1 MAADAW
7 HDLEVSVRENSIIR
21 ALVDGAII
29 ASATVAVPRP
39 MFEGLYIGS
48 EQGIWTT
55 GLTHEVCD
63 PILRNSATVRGDARM
78 VGNVVIAPGSGG
90 GFSGDGSLVT
100 NLNVHNVSGNVE
112 CTFM

>member
-1 MAADAW
+1 M
-7 HDLEVSVRENSIIR
+7 
-21 ALVDGAII
+21 
-29 ASATVAVPRP
+29 
-39 MFEGLYIGS
+39 
-48 EQGIWTT
+48 
-55 GLTHEVCD
+55 
-63 PILRNSATVRGDARM
+63 RGDARM